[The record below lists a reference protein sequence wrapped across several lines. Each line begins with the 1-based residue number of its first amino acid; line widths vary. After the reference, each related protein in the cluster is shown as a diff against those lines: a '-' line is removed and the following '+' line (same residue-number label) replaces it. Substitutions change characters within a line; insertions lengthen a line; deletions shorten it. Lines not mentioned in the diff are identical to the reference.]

1 MRITSVGYA
10 TEKGFSQ
17 PTGIPSHSARN
28 RTWKHSPLPV
38 MLVGPWHVHSPL
50 PCSSNWPDQREAP
63 VEFQVLGPVGLRVDG
78 RRTELGSDK
87 ERTLLAALALDV
99 GRPVALDMLMDRLW
113 DGEPPPHARENTH
126 SYVSRL
132 RRRLRLAGP
141 SSASASRIVSRAHTY
156 TLETARESVDWHRF
170 QDLVA
175 QAGAAASGGDDEQ
188 AAALL
193 DRAELLWR
201 GEALAG
207 LPGLWAETMRRAL
220 AERRLRATVSR
231 FGACLRLDRFAD
243 VSAELSALV
252 DRHPG
257 DETLAGQLILAYYGS
272 DRYTEA
278 LRVHQETRQL
288 LMTQYGS
295 RPGAEL
301 NRIHRGI
308 LDRVPAAALVRGQ
321 SAAPR
326 LSAAPPPPRAH
337 RPRNLPHQ
345 PPLVGR
351 HAELQA
357 LSTAVDAAAEDGSV
371 ISLECVSTVSGM
383 AGIGKTAVAV
393 HGAHRLAERYP
404 AAQLYVDLRGHSPI
418 GEPLSAGAALATLLR
433 LLGTPAETIPVELEA
448 RTALWQ
454 TMLAERRAVIV
465 LDDAVSADQIRPLLP
480 SGSPSLTIITS
491 RRHLTGLPHA
501 RHIPLDVL
509 PTDDAIALFRAFA
522 GGERTLDI
530 QETARIVRICG
541 HIPLAIELVANRFG
555 AHPTWTLATL
565 ADRLTRTE
573 GRLNELRDTEREMG
587 RAFDLTYQTLTEE
600 QRAAF
605 RRLSLLPGPD
615 LTADSAAA
623 ALGLSPAAAE
633 RMLESLLACHL
644 LREPSPDRYQ
654 FHDLLREYGHHRSLT
669 DDTDQ
674 DRATVLRRLVDF
686 HVAAAER
693 ADRLAYPRRPRPA
706 PPEDH
711 DCTRLPHWPDA
722 PAARSWLAT
731 ERANLLATEL
741 HARSRGHHGAA
752 ARLAYA
758 MAGFLNE
765 ECHWHDARTVLQ
777 HAADHWT
784 QADEQ
789 AALCRTLLHLSAV
802 HAHTARY
809 REAAENGDRAL
820 RIARA
825 TGDTAAEAEV
835 LRTLGTLK
843 WHQGDHRAALILFQ
857 KSFAISARSGDSLDH
872 ARLHNNMAVTLLFLG
887 EHDRALEHFKKSLSG
902 FTEAGDHAALG
913 KTLNNIGDLYMRRGD
928 LDSARRSFEE
938 SLVFLERSGN
948 RYDRAT
954 VRGSLADSLT
964 ESGDITAALPL
975 YQETLT
981 EFRELGDRKS
991 QADTL
996 IGLGEAHR
1004 KAGDPE
1010 KAVRQLLD
1018 ALDIARA
1025 IGAAHQEIQAL
1036 HRIGQAH
1043 FDAERFDSAR
1053 EHLEAA
1059 VSLAERTHE
1068 VDEKAKVESLL
1079 TQMRL
1084 ETREAAESK
1093 APMQQTFEIPGSD

>member
-1 MRITSVGYA
+1 M
-10 TEKGFSQ
+10 
-17 PTGIPSHSARN
+17 
-28 RTWKHSPLPV
+28 
-38 MLVGPWHVHSPL
+38 
-50 PCSSNWPDQREAP
+50 
-63 VEFQVLGPVGLRVDG
+63 EFQVLGPVGLEVDG
-78 RRTELGSDK
+78 RRVELGSDK
-87 ERTLLAALALDV
+87 ERVLLAALALDL

-113 DGEPPPHARENTH
+113 DGEPPPHARENAH

-132 RRRLRLAGP
+132 RRRLRLADP
-141 SSASASRIVSRAHTY
+141 SSASAPRIVSRAHTY
-156 TLETARESVDWHRF
+156 TLEAARESVDWHRF

-175 QAGAAASGGDDEQ
+175 QAGAVAAGDDERT
-188 AAALL
+188 AALL
-193 DRAELLWR
+193 DRAERLWR

-207 LPGLWAETMRRAL
+207 LPGLWAETMRRTL
-220 AERRLRATVSR
+220 AERLLTVTVSR
-231 FGACLRLDRFAD
+231 FGASLRLGRFAE

-278 LRVHQETRQL
+278 LRVHQESRQL

-308 LDRVPAAALVRGQ
+308 LDRIPAADLVLGRLP
-321 SAAPR
+321 SPR
-326 LSAAPPPPRAH
+326 PSTAPPPARPH

-357 LSTAVDAAAEDGSV
+357 LSTAVDAAAGDGSV
-371 ISLECVSTVSGM
+371 ITLECVSTVSGM

-393 HGAHRLAERYP
+393 HGAHQLAERYP

-418 GEPLSAGAALATLLR
+418 GEPLSAGAALTTLLR

-454 TMLAERRAVIV
+454 TTLAERRAVIV
-465 LDDAVSADQIRPLLP
+465 LDDAVSTDQIRPLLP

-509 PTDDAIALFRAFA
+509 PTNDAIALFRAFA
-522 GGERTLDI
+522 GRERALDI
-530 QETARIVRICG
+530 QEITRIVRLCG
-541 HIPLAIELVANRFG
+541 HLPLAIELVASRFR
-555 AHPTWTLATL
+555 AHPAWTLTTL
-565 ADRLTRTE
+565 TDRLTRTE
-573 GRLNELRDTEREMG
+573 GRLGELRDTEREMG

-605 RRLSLLPGPD
+605 HRLSLLPGPD
-615 LTADSAAA
+615 LTAYSAAA
-623 ALGLSPAAAE
+623 ALGLPPAAAE
-633 RMLESLLACHL
+633 RLLESLLACHL
-644 LREPSPDRYQ
+644 LREPTPDRYQ
-654 FHDLLREYGHHRSLT
+654 FHDLLREYGHHRSLA
-669 DDTDQ
+669 DDTEQ
-674 DRATVLRRLVDF
+674 DRAAALWRLMDF

-693 ADRLAYPRRPRPA
+693 ADRLAYPRRNKPA
-706 PPEDH
+706 PPGDSGH
-711 DCTRLPHWPDA
+711 VHLPHWPDA
-722 PAARSWLAT
+722 PAARSWFAT

-741 HARSRGHHGAA
+741 HAHNRGNHGTA

-777 HAADHWT
+777 HAADHWSRT
-784 QADEQ
+784 DEQ

-809 REAAENGDRAL
+809 QEAAESGDRAL

-825 TGDTAAEAEV
+825 TGDTEAEAEV
-835 LRTLGTLK
+835 LRTLGTLN
-843 WHQGDHRAALILFQ
+843 WHLGDHRAALALFQ
-857 KSFAISARSGDSLDH
+857 DSFAIRARSGDSLDR

-887 EHDRALEHFKKSLSG
+887 EHDRALGHFEKSLSG
-902 FTEAGDHAALG
+902 FTEASDHTALG

-928 LDSARRSFEE
+928 LNSARRSFEE
-938 SLVFLERSGN
+938 SLASLEHSGN

-954 VRGSLADSLT
+954 VRGSLADALS
-964 ESGDITAALPL
+964 ESGDTTAALAL

-981 EFRELGDRKS
+981 EFHELGDRKS

-1004 KAGDPE
+1004 KAGNTE
-1010 KAVRQLLD
+1010 KALRQLQE
-1018 ALDIARA
+1018 ALDIARM

-1043 FDAERFDSAR
+1043 FDAGRFNSAR
-1053 EHLEAA
+1053 EHLEDA
-1059 VSLAERTHE
+1059 VSLADHTHDA
-1068 VDEKAKVESLL
+1068 DEKAKAKSVLAAVRLAAGEATE
-1079 TQMRL
+1079 TQTPTQR
-1084 ETREAAESK
+1084 
-1093 APMQQTFEIPGSD
+1093 TFGIPGSN

>member
-1 MRITSVGYA
+1 M
-10 TEKGFSQ
+10 
-17 PTGIPSHSARN
+17 
-28 RTWKHSPLPV
+28 
-38 MLVGPWHVHSPL
+38 
-50 PCSSNWPDQREAP
+50 
-63 VEFQVLGPVGLRVDG
+63 EFQVLGPVGLRVDG

-193 DRAELLWR
+193 DRAERLWR

-252 DRHPG
+252 DRYPG

-288 LMTQYGS
+288 LLTQYGS

-326 LSAAPPPPRAH
+326 PSAAPPPPRAH

-454 TMLAERRAVIV
+454 TMLAERQAVIV

-530 QETARIVRICG
+530 QETTRIVRICG

-555 AHPTWTLATL
+555 AHPAWTLATL

-605 RRLSLLPGPD
+605 RRLSVLPGPD

-674 DRATVLRRLVDF
+674 DRAAVLRRLVDF

-825 TGDTAAEAEV
+825 TGDAEAEAEV

-843 WHQGDHRAALILFQ
+843 WHQGDHRAALTLFQ
-857 KSFAISARSGDSLDH
+857 KSFAISARSGDSLDR

-887 EHDRALEHFKKSLSG
+887 EHDRALEHFEKSLSG

-938 SLVFLERSGN
+938 SLVFLEHSGN

-1004 KAGDPE
+1004 KAGAPE

-1018 ALDIARA
+1018 ALDIART

-1043 FDAERFDSAR
+1043 FDADRFDSAR

-1059 VSLAERTHE
+1059 VSLAERTHDA
-1068 VDEKAKVESLL
+1068 DEKAKTESLL
-1079 TQMRL
+1079 TQVRL

-1093 APMQQTFEIPGSD
+1093 APMQQTFEMPGSN

>member
-1 MRITSVGYA
+1 MFVER
-10 TEKGFSQ
+10 
-17 PTGIPSHSARN
+17 
-28 RTWKHSPLPV
+28 
-38 MLVGPWHVHSPL
+38 
-50 PCSSNWPDQREAP
+50 PDQREAL

-78 RRTELGSDK
+78 RRVELGSDK
-87 ERTLLAALALDV
+87 ERALMAALALDV
-99 GRPVALDMLMDRLW
+99 GRPVALDVLMDRLW
-113 DGEPPPHARENTH
+113 DGEPPPRARENTH

-141 SSASASRIVSRAHTY
+141 ASPSAPRIISRAHTY
-156 TLETARESVDWHRF
+156 TLEAARDSVDWRRF

-175 QAGAAASGGDDEQ
+175 QAGAAAAGGDDER
-188 AAALL
+188 AATLL
-193 DRAELLWR
+193 DRAERLWQ

-207 LPGLWAETMRRAL
+207 LPGLWAETVRRTL
-220 AERRLRATVSR
+220 AERRLSATVSR
-231 FGACLRLDRFAD
+231 VGACLRLGRFTE

-301 NRIHRGI
+301 DRLHRGI
-308 LDRVPAAALVRGQ
+308 LDRVPAADLVRGRP
-321 SAAPR
+321 AASRPAASR
-326 LSAAPPPPRAH
+326 PAAAPPPPRPH

-351 HAELQA
+351 RAELQA

-393 HGAHRLAERYP
+393 HGARRLAERYP
-404 AAQLYVDLRGHSPI
+404 AAQLYVDLRGHSPA

-448 RTALWQ
+448 RAALWQ

-522 GGERTLDI
+522 DGERTLDI
-530 QETARIVRICG
+530 QEMTRIVRTCG
-541 HIPLAIELVANRFG
+541 HLPLAIELVASRFR
-555 AHPTWTLATL
+555 AHPAWTLTTL
-565 ADRLTRTE
+565 ADRLMRSE
-573 GRLNELRDTEREMG
+573 GRLDELRDAEREMV

-600 QRAAF
+600 QRTAF
-605 RRLSLLPGPD
+605 RRLSVLPGPD
-615 LTADSAAA
+615 VTADSAAA
-623 ALGLSPAAAE
+623 SLGLPPAAAE
-633 RMLESLLACHL
+633 RVLESLLACHL
-644 LREPSPDRYQ
+644 LREPTPDRYQ

-669 DDTDQ
+669 DDTER
-674 DRATVLRRLVDF
+674 DRAAVLRRLVDF
-686 HVAAAER
+686 RVAAAEH
-693 ADRLAYPRRPRPA
+693 ADRLAYPRRTRPA
-706 PPEDH
+706 PPPEH
-711 DCTRLPHWPDA
+711 GRTRLPHWPDA

-731 ERANLLATEL
+731 ERANLLATEVQ
-741 HARSRGHHGAA
+741 ARSRGHHGAA

-758 MAGFLNE
+758 MAGFLDE

-784 QADEQ
+784 RTGEQ

-809 REAAENGDRAL
+809 REAAETGDRAL

-825 TGDTAAEAEV
+825 TGDTEAEAEV
-835 LRTLGTLK
+835 LRTLGTLN
-843 WHQGDHRAALILFQ
+843 WHLGDHRAALVLFQ
-857 KSFAISARSGDSLDH
+857 KSFAITTRSGDSLDR

-887 EHDRALEHFKKSLSG
+887 EHDRALEHFEKSLSG

-928 LDSARRSFEE
+928 LDSARRAFEE
-938 SLVFLERSGN
+938 SLAFLERSGN

-954 VRGSLADSLT
+954 VRGSLADALT
-964 ESGDITAALPL
+964 ESGDTTAALPL

-996 IGLGEAHR
+996 IGMGEAHR
-1004 KAGDPE
+1004 KAGDTE

-1018 ALDIARA
+1018 ALDIARM

-1036 HRIGQAH
+1036 HRIGQTY
-1043 FDAERFDSAR
+1043 FDAGRFDTAR

-1059 VSLAERTHE
+1059 VSLAEHTHDA
-1068 VDEKAKVESLL
+1068 DEKTKAESVL
-1079 TQMRL
+1079 TEVRL
-1084 ETREAAESK
+1084 ASGTAAE
-1093 APMQQTFEIPGSD
+1093 PRTPIQRTFDLPGSN

>member
-1 MRITSVGYA
+1 M
-10 TEKGFSQ
+10 
-17 PTGIPSHSARN
+17 
-28 RTWKHSPLPV
+28 
-38 MLVGPWHVHSPL
+38 
-50 PCSSNWPDQREAP
+50 
-63 VEFQVLGPVGLRVDG
+63 EFQVLGPVGLRVDG

-605 RRLSLLPGPD
+605 RRLSVLPGPD